1 MKLNQLKS
9 DESKVP
15 VSDRD
20 ASLVERP
27 VTEVHKDP
35 PALILVRK
43 LASGKQSAGHGS
55 KLKRQKEEAIVA
67 LLTNR
72 SIEEA
77 ARAARIG
84 SATLVRWLKQDD
96 FNTEYREARR
106 AAFLQAIARLQQ
118 VASAAVSLLLKVIAD
133 PNAPA
138 AIRVR
143 AADSALKHAR
153 CGMEIEDILARM
165 EAIERAIN
173 APKSLTEVHKAPTA
187 LILVKKPA
195 GGKESAGH
203 GSKLKRQKEEA
214 IVALLTHRSIEEA
227 ARAVRIGSATLVR
240 WLKQKDFNTEFRE
253 ARRAAFLQA
262 IARLQQVASVA
273 VSLLMKMIADPN
285 APAAVRVRAA
295 DSALKHARCG
305 MEIEDIDAR
314 LRDLERAQSDKDNRD
329 DLGPNSEPG
338 ARAEIRGQTSAEKM
352 VVRLNEA
359 RERMNQEDEL
369 ARQTAAAAAAME
381 KSEVTEP

>member
-1 MKLNQLKS
+1 
-9 DESKVP
+9 
-15 VSDRD
+15 
-20 ASLVERP
+20 
-27 VTEVHKDP
+27 
-35 PALILVRK
+35 
-43 LASGKQSAGHGS
+43 
-55 KLKRQKEEAIVA
+55 
-67 LLTNR
+67 
-72 SIEEA
+72 
-77 ARAARIG
+77 
-84 SATLVRWLKQDD
+84 VRWLKQDD
-96 FNTEYREARR
+96 FNTEY
-106 AAFLQAIARLQQ
+106 
-118 VASAAVSLLLKVIAD
+118 
-133 PNAPA
+133 
-138 AIRVR
+138 
-143 AADSALKHAR
+143 
-153 CGMEIEDILARM
+153 
-165 EAIERAIN
+165 
-173 APKSLTEVHKAPTA
+173 
-187 LILVKKPA
+187 
-195 GGKESAGH
+195 
-203 GSKLKRQKEEA
+203 
-214 IVALLTHRSIEEA
+214 
-227 ARAVRIGSATLVR
+227 
-240 WLKQKDFNTEFRE
+240 RE

-329 DLGPNSEPG
+329 DLAPNSESA